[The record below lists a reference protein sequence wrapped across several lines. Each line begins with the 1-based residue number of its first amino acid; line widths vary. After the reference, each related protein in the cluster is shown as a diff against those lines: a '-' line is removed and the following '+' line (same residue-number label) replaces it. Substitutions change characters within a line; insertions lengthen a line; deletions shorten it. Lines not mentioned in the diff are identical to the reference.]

1 MCLLGLG
8 HRHGGAS
15 TGRFR
20 VAGSQP
26 ASAGPLGQAPFAP
39 DLLASVA
46 FVPDPAADVDQLV
59 RRLRG
64 LSARAW
70 ASGGRR
76 DAVRRLC
83 AELLAL
89 GEPGHVL
96 PELPDH
102 GLGDAVAVLSHEA
115 LRYQATQR
123 NGRRDE
129 VAAAVRRALE
139 ATK

>member
-1 MCLLGLG
+1 
-8 HRHGGAS
+8 
-15 TGRFR
+15 
-20 VAGSQP
+20 
-26 ASAGPLGQAPFAP
+26 
-39 DLLASVA
+39 
-46 FVPDPAADVDQLV
+46 VPDPERDVDVLV

-70 ASGGRR
+70 AAGGRR
-76 DAVRRLC
+76 DVVRRLC
-83 AELLAL
+83 ADLVAL

-115 LRYQATQR
+115 LQYQAAQQ

-139 ATK
+139 ETK